1 LHLTG
6 PDHLAGPVTRQVRRQ
21 TIGIDTDDS
30 GCAVPIA
37 TGASVIS
44 VAKRSVGRRI
54 ETGLGCFGIIA
65 LGVTLAI
72 VFKWNPWPEFKNW
85 LDERTSTLSE
95 PKGAWTQRVAGTP
108 DAVGI
113 TDTAVVAFMG
123 DMVESRARGN
133 GEFKWRKETDWAA
146 LAGPSTGGVVII
158 SKVSSKGFEAVDA
171 LTGSTKWANPDGD
184 GAWTYRDAVL
194 TFDCPKGGG
203 CSIVN
208 RNPDNGEVRWKIAMG
223 GANRSLNG
231 GNSGR
236 SVLRNL
242 DGRWN
247 DVRDATPQPM
257 PRYVGY
263 QVDRKLQVIDTTA
276 GRRVRE
282 ENVSIDARV
291 VVAANRTVR
300 VAGSVTGTGC
310 RIVATGRDAGGGQQ
324 VWQRDGYDLR
334 TTGGA
339 GCEPRNDPP
348 GGGTALIG
356 TRPDQRQ
363 VLLSAVDGRELA
375 VANAGETILGTDGQ
389 VGVVRAGDGK
399 KIRAVRLDGG
409 GQVWARDVQS
419 SAKVGVTPYAIFIT
433 DAAIGRVAAVDAGSG
448 QLRLD
453 VETTGEVVGVAPAGV
468 VLGRGRTIG
477 FSSFSGGA

>member
-1 LHLTG
+1 M
-6 PDHLAGPVTRQVRRQ
+6 A
-21 TIGIDTDDS
+21 
-30 GCAVPIA
+30 A
-37 TGASVIS
+37 
-44 VAKRSVGRRI
+44 VAKRSVGSRI

-72 VFKWNPWPEFKNW
+72 VFQWNPWPEFKNW
-85 LDERTSTLSE
+85 LDERTSTISE

-108 DAVGI
+108 DGVAI

-123 DMVESRARGN
+123 DMVESRALSN

-146 LAGPSTGGVVII
+146 LAGSATVII
-158 SKVSSKGFEAVDA
+158 SKVSGKGFDAVDA
-171 LTGSTKWANPDGD
+171 LSGSTKWTDPDGD
-184 GAWTYRDAVL
+184 GAWTYRDAVI
-194 TFDCPKGGG
+194 TFDCPKGAG

-236 SVLRNL
+236 AVPRSL
-242 DGRWN
+242 DGNWT
-247 DVRDATPQPM
+247 DVRNAAPQPM
-257 PRYVGY
+257 PRYLGY
-263 QVDRKLQVIDTTA
+263 LLDRKLQVIDTTA
-276 GRRVRE
+276 GRKVRE
-282 ENVSIDARV
+282 ETVGNDSRV

-300 VAGSVTGTGC
+300 VAGSVISTGC
-310 RIVATGRDAGGGQQ
+310 RIVASGRDAGGGQQ
-324 VWQRDGYDLR
+324 VWQKDGYDLR

-348 GGGTALIG
+348 GGGTALIA
-356 TRPDQRQ
+356 TRLDQRQ

-375 VANAGETILGTDGQ
+375 VANQGETILGTDGQ
-389 VGVVRAGDGK
+389 VGIVRAGDGT
-399 KIRAVRLDGG
+399 KIRGIRLDGG
-409 GQVWARDVQS
+409 GQAWARDVQS

-433 DAAIGRVAAVDAGSG
+433 DAAVGRVVAVDAVSG
-448 QLRLD
+448 QVRLD
-453 VETTGEVVGVAPAGV
+453 VETSGEVVGVSAAGV

-477 FSSFSGGA
+477 FSSFSGSG

>member
-1 LHLTG
+1 M
-6 PDHLAGPVTRQVRRQ
+6 A
-21 TIGIDTDDS
+21 
-30 GCAVPIA
+30 A
-37 TGASVIS
+37 
-44 VAKRSVGRRI
+44 VAKRSVGSRI

-108 DAVGI
+108 DAAGI

-123 DMVESRARGN
+123 DMVESRARGT

-146 LAGPSTGGVVII
+146 LAGPSTVII
-158 SKVSSKGFEAVDA
+158 SKVNGKGFDAVDA
-171 LTGSTKWANPDGD
+171 LTGSTRWTDPDGD

-194 TFDCPKGGG
+194 TIDCPKGGS
-203 CSIVN
+203 CSIAN
-208 RNPDNGEVRWKIAMG
+208 RNPDTGEVRWKLAMG

-231 GNSGR
+231 ANSGR
-236 SVLRNL
+236 ATPRSL
-242 DGRWN
+242 DGRWD
-247 DVRDATPQPM
+247 DVRNATPQPM
-257 PRYVGY
+257 PRYLGY
-263 QVDRKLQVIDTTA
+263 LVDRKLQVVDTTS
-276 GRRVRE
+276 GRKVRE
-282 ENVSIDARV
+282 ENVANDSRV

-300 VAGSVTGTGC
+300 VAGSVTNTGC

-324 VWQRDGYDLR
+324 VWQKDGYDLR

-348 GGGTALIG
+348 GGGAALIA
-356 TRPDQRQ
+356 TRQDQRQ

-375 VANAGETILGTDGQ
+375 VANQGETILGTDGQ

-399 KIRAVRLDGG
+399 KIRGIRLDGG
-409 GQVWARDVQS
+409 GQAWARDVES

-433 DAAIGRVAAVDAGSG
+433 DAALGRIVAVDAGSG
-448 QLRLD
+448 QVRLD
-453 VETTGEVVGVAPAGV
+453 VKTSAEVVGVHPDGV

-477 FSSFSGGA
+477 FSSFTGGA